1 MRVLMIFSAF
11 FLMTFFNSCSENG
24 RCDLRCYFEKLDASV
39 PSEKKLVFKTSE
51 LDSAAKN
58 ISFIENEVE
67 STLISTGSKTR
78 FDYYITTKHGV
89 FLPDS
94 IRATAISIAYY
105 YDLHNWRLNKKRLRM
120 ECDKIRE
127 YRSIQEFREFQNSA
141 NLGKDW

>member
-1 MRVLMIFSAF
+1 MRVSLICSAF
-11 FLMTFFNSCSENG
+11 FLFTFFNSCSENG
-24 RCDLRCYFEKLDASV
+24 RCDLTCYFEKLDASV

-58 ISFIENEVE
+58 ISFIKDEVD

-78 FDYYITTKHGV
+78 FDYYITLEHGV

-105 YDLHNWRLNKKRLRM
+105 YDLHNWRLNKKKLRT

-127 YRSIQEFREFQNSA
+127 YRFIKEFKNF
-141 NLGKDW
+141 